1 MLHKS
6 AKEVKEK
13 KTSQDAKEILKTI
26 DAGFTQPIKIK
37 R

>member
-6 AKEVKEK
+6 AKEMKE
-13 KTSQDAKEILKTI
+13 KTSQDAKKILKTI
-26 DAGFTQPIKIK
+26 DARFTQPIKIK